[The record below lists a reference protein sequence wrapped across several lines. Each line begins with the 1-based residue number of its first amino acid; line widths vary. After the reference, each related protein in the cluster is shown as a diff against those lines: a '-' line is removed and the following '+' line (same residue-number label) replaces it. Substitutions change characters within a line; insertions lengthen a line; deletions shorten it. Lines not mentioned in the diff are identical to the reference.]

1 MRRLKAIAIT
11 PEPIGADEPE
21 YIRMILDCGWSRVHL
36 RHPMATTDDIRRL
49 IESLPTDYHKRLW
62 LHDHHDLSKE
72 YDLGGLQLNSRHLQP
87 PTGYNGALSQSCHS
101 VAEVKSPRNKAIV
114 SVTLSPI
121 FDSVSKQDYRAAFS
135 PTELMTLT
143 AADHV
148 IALGGITPETLPQLE
163 CYEFEGFA
171 VLGYLFSA
179 RRPTN
184 LNERLIKLQPY
195 ICYNS

>member
-1 MRRLKAIAIT
+1 
-11 PEPIGADEPE
+11 
-21 YIRMILDCGWSRVHL
+21 MILDCGWSRVHL

-62 LHDHHDLSKE
+62 LHDHHGLSNE
-72 YDLGGLQLNSRHLQP
+72 YSLGGLQLNSRQPHP
-87 PTGYNGALSQSCHS
+87 PTGYKGALSLSCHT
-101 VAEVKSPRNKAIV
+101 VAEVKLPRSKEFV
-114 SVTLSPI
+114 SVTLSPV
-121 FDSVSKQDYRAAFS
+121 FDSMSKQGYRAAFS
-135 PTELMTLT
+135 PGELMTLT

-163 CYEFEGFA
+163 RYEFEGFA

-179 RRPTN
+179 SSSTD

>member
-1 MRRLKAIAIT
+1 
-11 PEPIGADEPE
+11 
-21 YIRMILDCGWSRVHL
+21 MILDRGWSRVHL
-36 RHPMATTDDIRRL
+36 RHPMAATDDIRQL
-49 IESLPTDYHKRLW
+49 IESLPTDYHKRIW
-62 LHDHHDLSKE
+62 LHDHHELSKE
-72 YDLGGLQLNSRHLQP
+72 YNLGGLQLNSRQTQP
-87 PTGYNGALSQSCHS
+87 PIGYNGALSQSCHS
-101 VAEVKSPRNKAIV
+101 VAEVKSPRRKAFV

-121 FDSVSKQDYRAAFS
+121 FDSVSKQGYRAAFS
-135 PTELMTLT
+135 PGELMTLT

-179 RRPTN
+179 SSSKD